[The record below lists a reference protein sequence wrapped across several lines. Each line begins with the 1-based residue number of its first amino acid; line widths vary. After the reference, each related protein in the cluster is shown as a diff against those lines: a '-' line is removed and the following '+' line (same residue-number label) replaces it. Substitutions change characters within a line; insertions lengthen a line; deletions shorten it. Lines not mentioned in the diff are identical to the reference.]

1 MLSLVNIP
9 IPKQKP
15 ILRLEPLKKVGQLW
29 TVPSIG
35 STVLVVYT
43 NGVEFVTTVVVFEKK
58 ILKDLEKFNF
68 KKYPN
73 FRCKNIEYIILHQTE
88 GPMLAAHLKKYVG
101 TSRHKYKFNQ
111 NNTNISN
118 LEIKLLEKIEP
129 LRIDFYTLFESRNV
143 LFKKYNNNDVL
154 DPNFNATNVKDVAKY
169 FIK

>member
-58 ILKDLEKFNF
+58 NF
-68 KKYPN
+68 K
-73 FRCKNIEYIILHQTE
+73 
-88 GPMLAAHLKKYVG
+88 G
-101 TSRHKYKFNQ
+101 SR
-111 NNTNISN
+111 
-118 LEIKLLEKIEP
+118 KI
-129 LRIDFYTLFESRNV
+129 
-143 LFKKYNNNDVL
+143 
-154 DPNFNATNVKDVAKY
+154 
-169 FIK
+169 